1 MTTDKVRVEVFAPAK
16 INLALHVTGQRGDG
30 YHLLD
35 TLVGFADIGDRIT
48 LHSDRLPKPFEVTG
62 PEAVPELENNH
73 NIMWQAAR
81 KFWNPDAALSME
93 LEKNLPMASGIG
105 GGSADAAATYRGL
118 LLLRAA
124 IEGRNTPRDPTPEDA
139 RAMLEIGADVPMCVL
154 CDPARVRGIGE
165 QIETIPDLHPYP
177 IVLVNPRVQVSTPSV
192 FKALTEKNNPGLD
205 PWPDSFE
212 DRDVTLDWLAAQRN
226 DLQGSAMQDCPAVA
240 EVLQALEQTRTCRLA
255 RMSGSGATCFGLFDR
270 VHTAQT
276 AADAIRAAHPAWW
289 VQSGRLNGGRRAVP
303 QLIRS
308 TT

>member
-1 MTTDKVRVEVFAPAK
+1 MTKVEVFAPAK
-16 INLALHVTGQRGDG
+16 INLALHVTGQRADG

-48 LHSDRLPKPFEVTG
+48 LHSEWLPKSFEVTG
-62 PEAVPELENNH
+62 PEAVPELESDH
-73 NIMWQAAR
+73 NIMWHAAM
-81 KFWNPDAALSME
+81 KFWQPDTALSMQ
-93 LEKNLPMASGIG
+93 LEKHLPMASGIG

-124 IEGRNTPRDPTPEDA
+124 VEGRNTPRDPTPDDA
-139 RAMLEIGADVPMCVL
+139 HAMLEIGADVPMCVL
-154 CDPARVRGIGE
+154 SDPARVRGIGE
-165 QIETIPDLHPYP
+165 QIEPIPDLHPYP
-177 IVLVNPRVQVSTPSV
+177 IVLVNPRVQVSTPAV
-192 FKALTEKNNPGLD
+192 FKKLATKDNPGLD

-212 DRDVTLDWLAAQRN
+212 DRDAVLDWLGAQRN
-226 DLQGSAMQDCPAVA
+226 DLQDAAVQDCPTIAM
-240 EVLQALEQTRTCRLA
+240 VLGALEQSGTCRLA

-270 VHTAQT
+270 VHKAEA
-276 AADAIRAAHPAWW
+276 AADAIRAAHPDWW